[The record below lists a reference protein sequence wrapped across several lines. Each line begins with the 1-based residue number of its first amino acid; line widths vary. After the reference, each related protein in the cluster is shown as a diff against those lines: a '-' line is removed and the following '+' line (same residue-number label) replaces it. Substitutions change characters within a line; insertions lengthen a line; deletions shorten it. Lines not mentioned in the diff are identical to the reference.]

1 MAGCVFLVWFAPEF
15 RCSERAGDYI
25 ETEFADIAQAC
36 QAIKA
41 DGWITGERLVI
52 VDSAVAGESLVIR
65 RVTTAFRASGVVALE
80 LPRFRFV
87 DEVPG
92 VTQRAAR
99 PTW

>member
-1 MAGCVFLVWFAPEF
+1 MAGCVFLFRFAHGFGPSGIVF
-15 RCSERAGDYI
+15 DYI
-25 ETEFADIAQAC
+25 GTEFADIAQAC

-41 DGWITGERLVI
+41 DGWITGERLTI
-52 VDSAVAGESLVIR
+52 VDSAVAGELLVIR
-65 RVTTAFRASGVVALE
+65 RVTIAFRASGVVAIE